1 MSDSDLLYA
10 IKKASDEVNKAS
22 KPVFLMAG
30 KVETVGPLSVRIDQK
45 LVLPEKALIL
55 TDAVRDHDID
65 MTIQGVSIDGE
76 ASISGKTTVTI
87 HNALQIGESVLLIR
101 KQGGQQFLI
110 IGRGALD

>member
-30 KVETVGPLSVRIDQK
+30 KVETVSPLSVRIDQK
-45 LVLPEKALIL
+45 LIIPEPALIL
-55 TDAVRDHDID
+55 TDVVQDHDI
-65 MTIQGVSIDGE
+65 TINIHGISDSRGDN
-76 ASISGKTTVTI
+76 ISGETTVTI

-110 IGRGALD
+110 IGRGSLE

>member
-55 TDAVRDHDID
+55 TDAVRDRDI
-65 MTIQGVSIDGE
+65 TINIHGISDSRGDSIAGE
-76 ASISGKTTVTI
+76 ATVTI

>member
-1 MSDSDLLYA
+1 MSDSDLLFA

-22 KPVFLMAG
+22 KPVSLMSG

-55 TDAVRDHDID
+55 TDSVRDHDI
-65 MTIQGVSIDGE
+65 TINIHGITDSRGD
-76 ASISGKTTVTI
+76 SISGETAVTI
-87 HNALQIGESVLLIR
+87 HNALQVGESVLLIR

-110 IGRGALD
+110 IGRGSLE